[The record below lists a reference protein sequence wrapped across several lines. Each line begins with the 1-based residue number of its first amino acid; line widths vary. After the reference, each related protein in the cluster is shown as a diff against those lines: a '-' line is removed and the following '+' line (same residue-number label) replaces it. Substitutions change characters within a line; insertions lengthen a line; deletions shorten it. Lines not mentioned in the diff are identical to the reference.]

1 MLKAFGRCGFG
12 VRSGRVSGGGGG
24 LGRSGLRRVGQ
35 GRGGLAA
42 RFVDSRCSSLIANY
56 VLKNYAA
63 KAVKD

>member
-12 VRSGRVSGGGGG
+12 VGSGGGDG